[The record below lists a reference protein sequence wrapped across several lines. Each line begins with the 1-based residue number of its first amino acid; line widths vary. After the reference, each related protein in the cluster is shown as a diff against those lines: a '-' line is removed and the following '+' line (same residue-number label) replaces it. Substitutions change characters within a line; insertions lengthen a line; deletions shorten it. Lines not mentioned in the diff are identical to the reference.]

1 MTTASSDKNPS
12 GVHFPVHKRFFGKR
26 FFKRFFGA
34 AKRPSLYFLAD
45 GAKEES
51 EHLKRFENS
60 TLVRVRRRNP

>member
-26 FFKRFFGA
+26 FFGA

-51 EHLKRFENS
+51 EHLKQFENS